1 MSERES
7 ERNEKRSEW
16 ETCED
21 SNIDGE
27 WGTKETVCSG
37 SGERGP
43 GESGA
48 KETKCEPGEGATC
61 LFSRCPMIFTAL
73 Q

>member
-16 ETCED
+16 ETCEN
-21 SNIDGE
+21 SNVDGG
-27 WGTKETVCSG
+27 WRTKETVCSG

-48 KETKCEPGEGATC
+48 KETKCEREKERLASFPDA
-61 LFSRCPMIFTAL
+61 P
-73 Q
+73 